1 MIRRPCSSGSRAWSS
16 RPEPKSPEEEVS
28 LPAALSV
35 PSRQQAEEK
44 MARSRQREEAHP
56 SRAFSGEVSPQRTGG
71 SALLIFFTSGA
82 ASCRRVRQRM
92 PHGCGLLEARAP
104 LSFPR
109 FIGPQ
114 TKRRLKHP
122 SRHTGRLAVRRPE
135 PRTKVHNKRDAPC
148 TGASLVLLS
157 AVSRPLVSSLP
168 ERLGKDGSRKAPFS
182 CAGQGGLLRGSFFY
196 DVGGTMGSPYI
207 FQVSGR

>member
-1 MIRRPCSSGSRAWSS
+1 MIRRPSSSGSRAWSS

-35 PSRQQAEEK
+35 PLAATGGGENGAHASAKR
-44 MARSRQREEAHP
+44 AHP

-71 SALLIFFTSGA
+71 TAFLIFFTPGRHPATVSDSGCPTA
-82 ASCRRVRQRM
+82 AVFSK
-92 PHGCGLLEARAP
+92 PAR
-104 LSFPR
+104 LYSFPR
-109 FIGPQ
+109 AIGPTDETPPETSQ
-114 TKRRLKHP
+114 PPYGKA
-122 SRHTGRLAVRRPE
+122 SVRRPE
-135 PRTKVHNKRDAPC
+135 PRAKVHNKRDVPC

-157 AVSRPLVSSLP
+157 AVSRPLASSPP

>member
-1 MIRRPCSSGSRAWSS
+1 
-16 RPEPKSPEEEVS
+16 
-28 LPAALSV
+28 
-35 PSRQQAEEK
+35 
-44 MARSRQREEAHP
+44 MARSRQREEGPPLARFLRR
-56 SRAFSGEVSPQRTGG
+56 SVSTKD
-71 SALLIFFTSGA
+71 
-82 ASCRRVRQRM
+82 RRVCPLDFLHVGGGILPSCPTTDAPRLRSSRS
-92 PHGCGLLEARAP
+92 PRASIRSP
-104 LSFPR
+104 NLSA
-109 FIGPQ
+109 PQ

-168 ERLGKDGSRKAPFS
+168 ERLGKDGSRKTPFS

-196 DVGGTMGSPYI
+196 DVGGTMGVKA
-207 FQVSGR
+207 QEK

>member
-1 MIRRPCSSGSRAWSS
+1 
-16 RPEPKSPEEEVS
+16 
-28 LPAALSV
+28 
-35 PSRQQAEEK
+35 
-44 MARSRQREEAHP
+44 MARSRQREEGPPLARFLRG
-56 SRAFSGEVSPQRTGG
+56 SVSTKDRRDCP
-71 SALLIFFTSGA
+71 LDFFTPGA

-114 TKRRLKHP
+114 TKRRRLKHP
-122 SRHTGRLAVRRPE
+122 NRHTGRLAVHRPE

-148 TGASLVLLS
+148 TGASLVFLS
-157 AVSRPLVSSLP
+157 AVSRPLVSSLM
-168 ERLGKDGSRKAPFS
+168 ERIGKRTGSGRESPLS